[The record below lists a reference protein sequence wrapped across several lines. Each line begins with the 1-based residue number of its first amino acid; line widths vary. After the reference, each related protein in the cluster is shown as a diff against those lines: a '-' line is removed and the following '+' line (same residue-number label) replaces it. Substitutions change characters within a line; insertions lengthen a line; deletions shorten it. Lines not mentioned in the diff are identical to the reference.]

1 MSKLLIIGDDVAL
14 SPEMLRATAED
25 HDVVLASCRE
35 EALALL
41 ADSEPELVLL
51 DLGLPPDA
59 NGTEEGFRT
68 LQDVVSADVHV
79 KIIVM
84 TAQSDKD
91 NAVRAVGEGAY
102 DFLAKPVDLT
112 ELKVILKRAA
122 YVLNL
127 ERNYRDLET
136 TGEDSGFEGMIGGSQ
151 KIRQLFNSICKVA
164 ATNVP
169 ILILGE
175 SGTGKEMAARAI
187 HRRSSRRE
195 GPFIPINCGAIPP
208 NLLESELF
216 GHEKG
221 AFTGAHERRQG
232 RVEQATG
239 GTLFL
244 DEIGEL
250 PLSLQVNL
258 LRFLQEHT
266 ISRVGGRQPID
277 VDVRVIAATNTDLR
291 DLKKNGDFRDDLYY
305 RLAVV
310 VLDLPPLREREGDI
324 PLLAKSFLRKF
335 AGNSDDKTIAFAPQ
349 ALKVMEQYHWPGN
362 VREMENQIKRALIM
376 AEGKRV
382 RARDFDFGNSG
393 SGTPG
398 LTLREARE
406 RLEKNMLERALLRR
420 KGKITAAANDL
431 GISRPTLYEMM
442 EKFGVEK
449 PRQRPDVYG

>member
-1 MSKLLIIGDDVAL
+1 MRKSKLLIIDDDVVMR
-14 SPEMLRATAED
+14 SQMLKAIAED
-25 HDVVLASCRE
+25 HEVVRASCRE

-41 ADSEPELVLL
+41 ADAEPDLVLL

-59 NGTEEGFRT
+59 NGPEEGFRT
-68 LQDVVSADVHV
+68 LQDVVSSDSHV
-79 KIIVM
+79 KIIVI
-84 TAQSDKD
+84 TGQSDGD
-91 NAVRAVGEGAY
+91 NAIRAVGEGAY
-102 DFLAKPVDLT
+102 DFLAKPVDLN

-122 YVLNL
+122 YVLDL
-127 ERNYRDLET
+127 ERKYRDQET
-136 TGEDSGFEGMIGGSQ
+136 TTGDKGFEGMIGASP
-151 KIRQLFNSICKVA
+151 KIQQLFSLICKVA
-164 ATNVP
+164 ATDVP
-169 ILILGE
+169 VLILGE
-175 SGTGKEMAARAI
+175 SGTGKEMAARAM

-195 GPFIPINCGAIPP
+195 GPFIPINCGAIPE

-232 RVEQATG
+232 RVELANG

-250 PLSLQVNL
+250 PLALQVNL

-266 ISRVGGRQPID
+266 ISRIGGRESID

-291 DLKKNGDFRDDLYY
+291 ELKINGNFREDLYY

-310 VLDLPPLREREGDI
+310 VLELPPLREREGDI
-324 PLLAKSFLRKF
+324 ALLAKSFLRKF
-335 AGNSDDKTIAFAPQ
+335 ATKTDDKTIGFASQ

-382 RARDFDFGNSG
+382 RAKDFDFENSG
-393 SGTPG
+393 GGTPG

-431 GISRPTLYEMM
+431 GISRL
-442 EKFGVEK
+442 
-449 PRQRPDVYG
+449 